1 MRNVSVL
8 LVEQNA
14 RAALQEADR
23 GYVLESGEVALSGAA
38 RDLMA
43 DEKVIASYLGLRAVE
58 G

>member
-1 MRNVSVL
+1 ML

-14 RAALQEADR
+14 RAALQVADQ

-43 DEKVIASYLGLRAVE
+43 DEKVIVSYLGLRAVE